1 MKFPL
6 DKTRTVRNDVRM
18 GQIRQEIP
26 EDLHRWLRIKA
37 AEEGVSLKD
46 LLVRL
51 LQEAKEREQQ

>member
-1 MKFPL
+1 
-6 DKTRTVRNDVRM
+6 M